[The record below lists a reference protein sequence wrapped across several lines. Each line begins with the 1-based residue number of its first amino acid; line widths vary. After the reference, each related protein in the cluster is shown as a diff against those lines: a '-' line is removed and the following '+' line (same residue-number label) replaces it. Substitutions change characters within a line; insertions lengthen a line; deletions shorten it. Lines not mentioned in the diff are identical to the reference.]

1 MENRTRNIRQQ
12 VVNAVK
18 KGRQLQ
24 DVAND
29 FNVSVDDAVRWCAI
43 NDVKKGASLRTA
55 SKTYNVPLSTVAH
68 WCEGEKI
75 KSKHTRSPTKAT
87 DRQMI
92 EIIKKKKV
100 MSVSELEGQFGY
112 HTNAIRRRLKRL
124 IVNNKIHFVLIPG
137 GGGKVSLLFKGY
149 IDKRLYYIDKSDLS
163 RWVVKRLPKEMPP
176 AFKRALT
183 QKLNDAG
190 IPFEFK
196 KNDKKALVVDT
207 KLYDKLKKQAGE
219 EGISIA
225 KYVERKTK

>member
-1 MENRTRNIRQQ
+1 MENSTRNVRQQ
-12 VVNAVK
+12 VINAVK
-18 KGRQLQ
+18 KGTPLQ
-24 DVAND
+24 EVANT
-29 FNVSVDDAVRWCAI
+29 FNVSLDDALRWCII
-43 NDVKKGASLRTA
+43 NEVKKGGSLREV

-68 WCEGEKI
+68 WCDSEDI
-75 KSKHTRSPTKAT
+75 KSKHTRSPVKAT
-87 DRQMI
+87 DDDLL

-100 MSVSELEGQFGY
+100 MSVSELELQFGY

-124 IVNNKIHFVLIPG
+124 IKNKKIQFVLIPG

-149 IDKRLYYIDKSDLS
+149 IDKRLYYIDNSDLN

-176 AFKRALT
+176 AFKRGLT

-196 KNDKKALVVDT
+196 KHDKKALVVDT
-207 KLYDKLKKQAGE
+207 KLYDKLKKQANK

-225 KYVERKTK
+225 KFVERETR

>member
-18 KGRQLQ
+18 KGKQVQ

-29 FNVSVDDAVRWCAI
+29 FNVSIDDAVRWCAI
-43 NDVKKGASLRTA
+43 NDVKKGASLRA
-55 SKTYNVPLSTVAH
+55 VSKTYDVPLSTVAH
-68 WCEGEKI
+68 WCEGENI
-75 KSKHTRSPTKAT
+75 KSKHSRSPTKAT

-100 MSVSELEGQFGY
+100 MSVSELEAQFGY

-124 IVNNKIHFVLIPG
+124 IVNKKIHFVLIPG

-149 IDKRLYYIDKSDLS
+149 IDKRLYYIDKSDLN

-190 IPFEFK
+190 IPFEAK